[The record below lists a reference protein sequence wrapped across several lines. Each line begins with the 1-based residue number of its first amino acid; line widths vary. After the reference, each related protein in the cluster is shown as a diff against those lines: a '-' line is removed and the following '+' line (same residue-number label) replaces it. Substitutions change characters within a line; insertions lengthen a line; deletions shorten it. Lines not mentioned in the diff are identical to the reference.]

1 MGLSQN
7 MCIYITLNINLEKN
21 FNRKKLTPPQFSEYV
36 SDTML
41 NNILKKNNFDNFF
54 IENI

>member
-7 MCIYITLNINLEKN
+7 MCIYITLNINLEKS
-21 FNRKKLTPPQFSEYV
+21 FSRKKLTPPQFSEYV
-36 SDTML
+36 SDTMWS
-41 NNILKKNNFDNFF
+41 NKLKKNNFDNFF